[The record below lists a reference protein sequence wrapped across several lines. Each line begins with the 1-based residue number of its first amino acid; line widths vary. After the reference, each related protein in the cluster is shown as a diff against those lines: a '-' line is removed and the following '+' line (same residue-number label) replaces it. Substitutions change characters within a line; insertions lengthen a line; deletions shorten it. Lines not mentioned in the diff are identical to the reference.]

1 MSGKSQFIIGIVAS
15 SLAFSP
21 ALRAQEPNDPKKDH
35 RTLTVQG
42 QAKVSAIPDIATLS
56 VEVSRDGADMDPVLT
71 QVRQQMNKVLE
82 AIKAQG
88 IAEKDVRTEFFQVH
102 PKYEQDKRGN
112 PRPVG
117 YTVANQVSVKVR
129 DLKKTGK
136 VLTAVLNAGAT
147 RVDGPEFEIDNPQLL
162 ERQALAMATQEAK
175 AQAEAVASAAGV
187 QLGDILTINPQNV
200 NWPGPRRPLMMRAMA
215 MPAAA
220 QTEEPISAGEQT
232 LTAYVTLTY
241 AIR

>member
-1 MSGKSQFIIGIVAS
+1 MNRQLVAGFLVCCVAGFVCAENGS
-15 SLAFSP
+15 SH
-21 ALRAQEPNDPKKDH
+21 KIKD

-42 QAKVSAIPDIATLS
+42 QAKLSAIPDIATLS
-56 VEVSRDGADMDPVLT
+56 VEVSRDGVDMDPVLT

-82 AIKAQG
+82 AIKAQS

-102 PKYEQDKRGN
+102 PKYEQDKHGN

-147 RVDGPEFEIDNPQLL
+147 RVDGPAFEIDNPQLL
-162 ERQALAMATQEAK
+162 ERHALAAATKE
-175 AQAEAVASAAGV
+175 AQAEAEAVAQAAGV
-187 QLGDILTINPQNV
+187 QLGEILTINPQNV
-200 NWPGPRRPLMMRAMA
+200 NWPVPRRPLMMRAMA
-215 MPAAA
+215 MPAAMPE
-220 QTEEPISAGEQT
+220 EEPIESGEQT
-232 LTAYVTLTY
+232 LTGYVTLTY
-241 AIR
+241 AIH

>member
-1 MSGKSQFIIGIVAS
+1 MNKLAILLGSCFCIAS
-15 SLAFSP
+15 LTLPVLADEHKP
-21 ALRAQEPNDPKKDH
+21 EKKE

-42 QAKVSAIPDIATLS
+42 QAKVSAVPDIATLS

-82 AIKAQG
+82 AVKAQG
-88 IAEKDVRTEFFQVH
+88 IADKDVRTEFFQVH
-102 PKYEQDKRGN
+102 PKYEQDKHGN

-117 YTVANQVSVKVR
+117 YTVANQISVKVR
-129 DLKKTGK
+129 ELKKTGK

-147 RVDGPEFEIDNPQLL
+147 RVNGPEFEIDNPQLL
-162 ERQALAMATQEAK
+162 ERQALAAATHEAK

-200 NWPGPRRPLMMRAMA
+200 NWPGPRRPLMMRSMA
-215 MPAAA
+215 MPAAVPA
-220 QTEEPISAGEQT
+220 EEPIEAGEQT
-232 LTAYVTLTY
+232 LTGYVTLTY
-241 AIR
+241 AIH